1 MFFEFGIKDFIDILL
16 VAFLLYYTYKL
27 MKASGSINVFT
38 GILVFILIWLVVS
51 QVLEMK
57 LLGSIFDKLV
67 SVGVLALIVLFQ
79 DEIRRFLLT
88 LGSHQH
94 ASALVRFLTGNKKEK
109 LQHDDI
115 MPIVMAC
122 ISMGKQKVGALI
134 VMERNVPLDDVI
146 RTGEIIDAN
155 INQRLIENIFF
166 KNSPLHDG
174 AMIIADNRIVAAA
187 CILPV
192 SHNNDIPKSL
202 GLRHRSALGITQES
216 DATAVIVSEE
226 TGNIS
231 AARNGKLHLR
241 LSGKDLEHFLSE
253 TAE

>member
-67 SVGVLALIVLFQ
+67 SVGVLALIILFQ

-94 ASALVRFLTGNKKEK
+94 ASALVRFFTGNKKESME
-109 LQHDDI
+109 HDEI
-115 MPIVMAC
+115 MPVVMAC

-134 VMERNVPLDDVI
+134 VIEHNMPLDDVV
-146 RTGEIIDAN
+146 RTGEVINAD

-174 AMIIADNRIVAAA
+174 AMVISKKRIKQQDVSCLCRIIWIFRRSWVCVIARLWVY
-187 CILPV
+187 LR
-192 SHNNDIPKSL
+192 SRMLTLSL
-202 GLRHRSALGITQES
+202 CRRRR
-216 DATAVIVSEE
+216 DP
-226 TGNIS
+226 
-231 AARNGKLHLR
+231 
-241 LSGKDLEHFLSE
+241 FP
-253 TAE
+253 

>member
-94 ASALVRFLTGNKKEK
+94 ASALVRFFTGNKKEGME
-109 LQHDDI
+109 HDEI
-115 MPIVMAC
+115 MPVVMAC

-134 VMERNVPLDDVI
+134 VVEHNMPLDDVV
-146 RTGEIIDAN
+146 RTGEIINAD
-155 INQRLIENIFF
+155 INQRLIENIF
-166 KNSPLHDG
+166 S
-174 AMIIADNRIVAAA
+174 R
-187 CILPV
+187 
-192 SHNNDIPKSL
+192 
-202 GLRHRSALGITQES
+202 
-216 DATAVIVSEE
+216 TARCTTELWLS
-226 TGNIS
+226 
-231 AARNGKLHLR
+231 ARNALR
-241 LSGKDLEHFLSE
+241 RQDVSCPCRIIWIFRKNWACGIVRRWEYLRCRMPMRSLYRKKQALFR
-253 TAE
+253 